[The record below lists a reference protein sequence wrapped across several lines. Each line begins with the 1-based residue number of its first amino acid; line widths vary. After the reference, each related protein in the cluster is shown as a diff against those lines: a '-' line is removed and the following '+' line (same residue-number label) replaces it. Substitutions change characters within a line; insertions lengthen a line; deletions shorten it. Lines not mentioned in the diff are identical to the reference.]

1 MEKQSVLAMFLI
13 FALWMVYF
21 LVFAPKPPPGPIPQS
36 VESRE
41 LTAEEEPKPPE
52 SGKKRGKIAEPTE
65 TAQLSEVD
73 TTEVAVDTVVVS
85 SDLYEYHFITRGGVL
100 TRAWL
105 KQYPAFSPKGRK
117 AKPTSSPV
125 QLIPTEKSLFLYT
138 RLRLKNLDAP
148 IELGSRHFEPDRR
161 ALKLDVRKPE
171 GSVEFVHR
179 LASGKEVKLVYT
191 FRHDS
196 YLINAALYLPE
207 ELYGLRENTVEVLL
221 GPSLVSNEKDPKQ
234 DYANYG
240 TVYYDSGELI
250 SKSLKDLSES
260 DWSPSGEHRILW
272 GGIKSKYFIST
283 FFVPD
288 APMSGMSA
296 SGNMETHTLNFRG
309 SFPIPQKKG
318 PIDYS
323 IYLGPQAYEQI
334 NRLNYGLQ
342 KILQYGWSIIQPFS
356 KISLAVLLWMHKWIE
371 NYALILVFFALLVKV
386 VFYPLTIKST
396 KSQIKMQ
403 QIQPLMNELRARY
416 KDDPRKLQ
424 EEMMRLYKEHKV
436 NPLGGCLPLLIQ
448 FPVLIALFYV
458 FQRTIEFRGAEAF
471 GWIHDLSQPDPL
483 YILPVAM
490 GLTTF
495 LQQKLT
501 PTPTDPKMA
510 PMMYIM
516 PVVMTFIFMRFSS
529 GLVFYYT
536 FVNIFQI
543 IQQLYI
549 NRRYHTTATPPK
561 APVAARAKKAALAAA
576 SGGKKKGSSRKR

>member
-1 MEKQSVLAMFLI
+1 NELEK
-13 FALWMVYF
+13 
-21 LVFAPKPPPGPIPQS
+21 
-36 VESRE
+36 
-41 LTAEEEPKPPE
+41 
-52 SGKKRGKIAEPTE
+52 
-65 TAQLSEVD
+65 
-73 TTEVAVDTVVVS
+73 
-85 SDLYEYHFITRGGVL
+85 
-100 TRAWL
+100 
-105 KQYPAFSPKGRK
+105 
-117 AKPTSSPV
+117 
-125 QLIPTEKSLFLYT
+125 
-138 RLRLKNLDAP
+138 
-148 IELGSRHFEPDRR
+148 
-161 ALKLDVRKPE
+161 
-171 GSVEFVHR
+171 

-260 DWSPSGEHRILW
+260 DWAPSGEHRILW

-309 SFPIPQKKG
+309 LFPIPQKKG

-323 IYLGPQAYEQI
+323 IYIGPQAYEQI

-356 KISLAVLLWMHKWIE
+356 KISLAVLLWMHKWIK

-561 APVAARAKKAALAAA
+561 APVAARAKKGALAAA
-576 SGGKKKGSSRKR
+576 GGKKKGSSRKR